1 MEIRKLEN
9 LTDNFTLNLNLNGYE
24 TDTIYVVSAIEM
36 GSSFEFGLR
45 EKKQPYIKVWETGP
59 DDIARLNRIIEQGH
73 SFGAFHEEEL
83 IGWIIG
89 DFRTWNNSLF
99 IEHIAVNEAYRGQ
112 NIGKLL
118 IKAVNRKAR
127 ELNCRIVEL
136 ETQNTNYSAI
146 QFYLKCGFMFTGI
159 NTKRYADSAETAVF
173 MSFDLMI

>member
-1 MEIRKLEN
+1 MEIRKLQK
-9 LTDNFTLNLNLNGYE
+9 LTDNSILNRSLNGYE

-36 GSSFEFGLR
+36 GNAFEFSLR
-45 EKKQPYIKVWETGP
+45 EKKQPYIKAWATRP
-59 DDIARLNRIIEQGH
+59 DDMDLLNTIIEQGH
-73 SFGAFHEEEL
+73 SFGAFHKEEL
-83 IGWIIG
+83 IGWVICN
-89 DFRTWNNSLF
+89 FRTWNNSLI
-99 IEHIAVNEAYRGQ
+99 IEHIVVSEAYRRQ
-112 NIGKLL
+112 NTGRLL

-159 NTKRYADSAETAVF
+159 HTKRYADSVETAVF